1 MDTEGDWIYDEEGSW
16 SKEDLE
22 VCGLDGCPFK
32 GSKSVLQDHILY
44 LHRTGV
50 YNRLTRENDPE
61 EIAAWRKHRKN
72 KYPTFTQTESHR
84 LDQQSRKEQYEDISK
99 ARAEAF
105 DLFMEERKKVTEKT
119 PFSFKRKRNNKKQA
133 KRRQNRLE
141 NKKKEDFLDDE
152 EDPPGWNGPLM
163 SFPGTKNFDELSES
177 ESEEEEEDQMIQDT
191 FDISDDEEDVLL
203 HTQLKEKRQLEK
215 NIRKIKVEVC
225 DDENIANPESD
236 EDDEPPEEIAIIKK
250 TNEILPQN
258 NETHY
263 PKKNEENVLV
273 KDENSYDPEALD
285 SQKTVCKGGNEK
297 EKASRKRKHRS
308 KSENSGHH
316 FLERNEDD
324 SHIPTPE
331 QKPEIKSK
339 EPSTQ
344 SLLLKNKQN
353 LTKSPYCIEPP
364 TLPRVRFNRISKQN
378 KTLLEKLL
386 SSEMKKEKKLILQSV
401 KYICDNNFFL

>member
-1 MDTEGDWIYDEEGSW
+1 MLACTIIDHVVCTLPLSKLFVSCSQCLLQNNKQNEAWIR
-16 SKEDLE
+16 KEIGYTMKKDL
-22 VCGLDGCPFK
+22 G

-61 EIAAWRKHRKN
+61 EKLRHGENIEKKN
-72 KYPTFTQTESHR
+72 RPR
-84 LDQQSRKEQYEDISK
+84 EDKIGWK
-99 ARAEAF
+99 I
-105 DLFMEERKKVTEKT
+105 RKKKISSMMKKILLVGMDLSCLFLGQKT
-119 PFSFKRKRNNKKQA
+119 
-133 KRRQNRLE
+133 
-141 NKKKEDFLDDE
+141 
-152 EDPPGWNGPLM
+152 
-163 SFPGTKNFDELSES
+163 FDELSES
-177 ESEEEEEDQMIQDT
+177 ESEEEEEEQMIQDT
-191 FDISDDEEDVLL
+191 FDISDDEEDVLF

-273 KDENSYDPEALD
+273 KDENSYDPEALTLKK
-285 SQKTVCKGGNEK
+285 Q
-297 EKASRKRKHRS
+297 S

-386 SSEMKKEKKLILQSV
+386 SSEMKKGKKVDSPKCQIHL
-401 KYICDNNFFL
+401 